1 MIFKRFA
8 LTFIVFSLCFVS
20 HAQNGNKGKTIFAF
34 NTGYDFVVSSGG
46 GGYFTFQPE
55 FGKYF
60 SDRFYLALGSG
71 LDTDEKFKTF
81 AIPVFLRTE
90 IDFSVNSSITPY
102 VSLLGGYDFNV
113 SGGVSYG
120 RINPSI
126 GVKVPLSKTVDFNL
140 GFGYTRILFDNG
152 GSDLLGV
159 KAGFNFDSSGK
170 GMAHFFKSLDYSVE
184 LGACTSVSAG
194 EEKYKNIVGVRFN
207 ALAPLPVDNLYAGL
221 SVGVGYTENE
231 HTFDNGDEIHEVY
244 KESTI
249 FLDMMARIKYKAKQ
263 ISISDKIYPF
273 AQVDV
278 GANALYD
285 FAFGVNPAVGISVET
300 SPENSIDFSVGYLR
314 MCPND
319 DKYKGALRIAVG
331 YTF

>member
-1 MIFKRFA
+1 M
-8 LTFIVFSLCFVS
+8 
-20 HAQNGNKGKTIFAF
+20 
-34 NTGYDFVVSSGG
+34 
-46 GGYFTFQPE
+46 
-55 FGKYF
+55 
-60 SDRFYLALGSG
+60 
-71 LDTDEKFKTF
+71 
-81 AIPVFLRTE
+81 
-90 IDFSVNSSITPY
+90 
-102 VSLLGGYDFNV
+102 
-113 SGGVSYG
+113 
-120 RINPSI
+120 
-126 GVKVPLSKTVDFNL
+126 
-140 GFGYTRILFDNG
+140 FDNG

-194 EEKYKNIVGVRFN
+194 DEKYKNTVGVRFN